1 VTAWPATAR
10 HATAPIR
17 KASVML
23 VSWNGREHLETCLDA
38 LADQH
43 APDLPYDIWVLDNGS
58 TDGTVDWLR
67 TRHPSVRVVSSP
79 VNLGFCAGYNRL
91 AAATDAD
98 VMVFLNNDTRPERNW
113 LGELIASIAEGP
125 ADVAG
130 AAGVMVDWS
139 GERLDYGRGVM
150 TFDGHAFQLDSGRP
164 LQDVIL
170 PGPGEEQLFACA
182 GNMIVRR
189 QSFLGAGG
197 FDEQF
202 FAYYDDVDLGWRLWS
217 GGERIISAPRAVAR
231 HRAAASSDRLGM
243 HNRGFLFERNAF
255 LTAYKNYDAALWE
268 KMMPAL
274 MLTLISRTTA
284 FLTGNNPQ
292 GAALAVD
299 PFAATAASA
308 NGRGTHAGGVPGNGA
323 PIDTANRLDLLHR
336 LQRFAGFSRAR
347 QSPASVH
354 PILSD
359 GLTVAQVRAL
369 TWLTRNMDGAAER
382 RRHVQSRRRRSDSDI
397 FTRFPLHLVPTYSG
411 DDVLFRSPGFRS
423 WLPDTPAL
431 VFRTLDEIKARA

>member
-1 VTAWPATAR
+1 
-10 HATAPIR
+10 
-17 KASVML
+17 
-23 VSWNGREHLETCLDA
+23 
-38 LADQH
+38 
-43 APDLPYDIWVLDNGS
+43 
-58 TDGTVDWLR
+58 
-67 TRHPSVRVVSSP
+67 
-79 VNLGFCAGYNRL
+79 
-91 AAATDAD
+91 
-98 VMVFLNNDTRPERNW
+98 
-113 LGELIASIAEGP
+113 
-125 ADVAG
+125 VAG

-164 LQDVIL
+164 LQDIVL

-189 QSFLGAGG
+189 RSFLDAGG

-243 HNRGFLFERNAF
+243 YNRGFLFERNAF
-255 LTAYKNYDAALWE
+255 LTAYKNYDAVLWD

-292 GAALAVD
+292 GGLLAVD
-299 PFAATAASA
+299 PFAAMAAAGSA
-308 NGRGTHAGGVPGNGA
+308 NGNSNRNGNGNG
-323 PIDTANRLDLLHR
+323 TGNGSGVNRHGLRHRLHQLADLL
-336 LQRFAGFSRAR
+336 RAR
-347 QSPASVH
+347 QASPPVHSH
-354 PILSD
+354 PIVSD
-359 GLTVAQVRAL
+359 ELTVAQVRAL

-382 RRHVQSRRRRSDSDI
+382 RQQVQTRRRRSDADI
-397 FTRFPLHLVPTYSG
+397 FSRFPLHLVPTYSG